1 MVSDRTTRTPVD
13 PAAPRARGAPGTTQ
27 RRAARALPVD
37 ARAGASRSSRPK
49 LRLPWQRGSTAHVA
63 SIYPFSV
70 HGSLCEHGPVIG
82 LDMLAGGAP
91 FCWDPFEAYHQGLVT
106 NPNVAIFGQPGQ
118 RKSTL
123 VKTFLWRMHTL
134 YSHDRW
140 VGIADPKGEYA
151 PLAEQL
157 GLTVVRLTP
166 GGAARVNPLA
176 PGPAARH
183 EHAAKTAMRRAD
195 TVHDLLAAVLRRD
208 LAPAE
213 EAILY
218 AAVEA
223 AVTGRAKEPTLAD
236 LARMLAEPT
245 DAMVAQVRKPPGD
258 LTAEAGD
265 LYYALSNLLGQ
276 SLRGM
281 FDGPGTVRLDSDG
294 LGVVL
299 DLSGLDIN
307 SPAMPLVLMTA
318 TGWLQ
323 EFLVCPGPQRLQIT
337 DELWVGAGDRH
348 FVRHMQRCQKLG
360 RSLGV
365 ANIQIAHKVTDAAA
379 QTADGTAEAKI
390 AAGLL
395 ADADTKIIL
404 RQDPE
409 QLAHAQRA
417 FGLTDT
423 ERAWIGALVKG
434 RALWLIG
441 GHRAV
446 VQHHLSERERHLVDT
461 DQRMRGNPRGF
472 TGGDHAAGEGVVV
485 DAA

>member
-1 MVSDRTTRTPVD
+1 MTATVGQTLGR
-13 PAAPRARGAPGTTQ
+13 PR
-27 RRAARALPVD
+27 
-37 ARAGASRSSRPK
+37 
-49 LRLPWQRGSTAHVA
+49 LRVPWQRGSTAHVA

-70 HGSLCEHGPVIG
+70 HGTLCQQGPVIG
-82 LDMLAGGAP
+82 VDMLAGGGE
-91 FCWDPFEAYHQGLVT
+91 FLWDPFEAYHQGLTT
-106 NPNVAIFGQPGQ
+106 NPNVAVFGQPGQ

-123 VKTFLWRMHTL
+123 VKTFLWRMFTL
-134 YSHDRW
+134 YQRRRW
-140 VGIADPKGEYA
+140 VGVADPKGEYVT
-151 PLAEQL
+151 LAERL
-157 GLTVVRLTP
+157 GLTVVRLAP
-166 GGAARVNPLA
+166 GGGTRVNPLA

-183 EHAAKTAMRRAD
+183 EHPAKTAMRRAD
-195 TVHDLLAAVLRRD
+195 TVHDLLAAVLRRN

-236 LARMLAEPT
+236 LAGLLTDPT
-245 DAMVAQVRKPPGD
+245 AAMVAQVRKS
-258 LTAEAGD
+258 AGEVAAQASD
-265 LYYALSNLLGQ
+265 LYYALGNLIGQ

-281 FDGPGTVRLDSDG
+281 FDGPGTVQLDSDG

-299 DLSGLDIN
+299 DLSGFDIN
-307 SPAMPLVLMTA
+307 SPAMPLVLMCA

-365 ANIQIAHKVTDAAA
+365 ANLQIAHKVTDAAA
-379 QTADGTAEAKI
+379 QSADGTAESKI

-395 ADADTKIIL
+395 ADTDTKIIL

-409 QLAHAQRA
+409 QLGPAQQA

-423 ERAWIGALVKG
+423 ERHWIGSLVKG

-441 GHRAV
+441 GQRAV
-446 VQHHLSERERHLVDT
+446 VQHHLADSERPLVDT
-461 DQRMRGNPRGF
+461 DQRMRTSGLVDLAEEVVG
-472 TGGDHAAGEGVVV
+472 HAA
-485 DAA
+485 

>member
-1 MVSDRTTRTPVD
+1 
-13 PAAPRARGAPGTTQ
+13 
-27 RRAARALPVD
+27 
-37 ARAGASRSSRPK
+37 
-49 LRLPWQRGSTAHVA
+49 VA

-70 HGSLCEHGPVIG
+70 HGTLCEHGPVIG
-82 LDMLAGGAP
+82 LDMLAGGGP
-91 FCWDPFEAYHQGLVT
+91 FHWDPFEAYAQGLVT

-123 VKTFLWRMHTL
+123 IKTFLWRMHTI
-134 YSHDRW
+134 YGPRRW

-157 GLTVVRLTP
+157 GLTVLRLAP
-166 GGAARVNPLA
+166 GGGTRVNPLA

-183 EHAAKTAMRRAD
+183 EHPAKTAMRRAD

-213 EAILY
+213 EATLY

-236 LARMLAEPT
+236 LARLLVEPT
-245 DAMVAQVRKPPGD
+245 EAMVAQVRKPPGE
-258 LTAEAGD
+258 LAAEAGD
-265 LYYALSNLLGQ
+265 LYYALQNLIGQ

-281 FDGPGTVRLDSDG
+281 FDGPGSVRLDPDG

-299 DLSGLDIN
+299 DMSGLDIN

-379 QTADGTAEAKI
+379 QSADGTAEAKI

-409 QLAHAQRA
+409 QLDHAQRA
-417 FGLTDT
+417 FGLTAT
-423 ERAWIGALVKG
+423 ERTWIGSLVKG
-434 RALWLIG
+434 RALWLVG
-441 GHRAV
+441 GQRAV
-446 VQHHLSERERHLVDT
+446 VQHHLAAHEHPLVDT
-461 DQRMRGNPRGF
+461 DQRMRI
-472 TGGDHAAGEGVVV
+472 TAGGVDRPSEEVVA

>member
-1 MVSDRTTRTPVD
+1 M
-13 PAAPRARGAPGTTQ
+13 
-27 RRAARALPVD
+27 
-37 ARAGASRSSRPK
+37 
-49 LRLPWQRGSTAHVA
+49 
-63 SIYPFSV
+63 
-70 HGSLCEHGPVIG
+70 IG
-82 LDMLAGGAP
+82 VDMLAGGAP
-91 FCWDPFEAYHQGLVT
+91 FCWDPFESYRQGLVT
-106 NPNVAIFGQPGQ
+106 NPNVAIFGKPGQ

-123 VKTFLWRMHTL
+123 IKTFLWRMHTL
-134 YSHDRW
+134 YGRQRW
-140 VGIADPKGEYA
+140 VGIADPKGEYT

-157 GLTVVRLTP
+157 GLTVLRLAP
-166 GGAARVNPLA
+166 GGATRVNPLA
-176 PGPAARH
+176 PGPASRH

-195 TVHDLLAAVLRRD
+195 TVLDLLAAVLRRD

-213 EAILY
+213 EATLF

-236 LARMLAEPT
+236 LARLLTEPT
-245 DAMVAQVRKPPGD
+245 DAMVAQVRKPRD
-258 LTAEAGD
+258 ELAAEASD
-265 LYYALSNLLGQ
+265 LYYALQNLVGQ

-281 FDGPGTVRLDSDG
+281 FDGPGTVHLDPDG

-360 RSLGV
+360 RTFGI

-379 QTADGTAEAKI
+379 QTADGTAESKI

-395 ADADTKIIL
+395 ADTDTKIIL

-409 QLAHAQRA
+409 QLDHAQRA
-417 FGLTDT
+417 FGLTAT
-423 ERAWIGALVKG
+423 ERGWIGSLVKG
-434 RALWLIG
+434 RALWLVG
-441 GHRAV
+441 GRRAV
-446 VQHHLSERERHLVDT
+446 VQHHLGAGTERRLVDT
-461 DQRMRGNPRGF
+461 DQRMRG
-472 TGGDHAAGEGVVV
+472 TVGGDPAAGDRMVAHAA
-485 DAA
+485 

>member
-1 MVSDRTTRTPVD
+1 
-13 PAAPRARGAPGTTQ
+13 
-27 RRAARALPVD
+27 
-37 ARAGASRSSRPK
+37 
-49 LRLPWQRGSTAHVA
+49 
-63 SIYPFSV
+63 
-70 HGSLCEHGPVIG
+70 
-82 LDMLAGGAP
+82 
-91 FCWDPFEAYHQGLVT
+91 
-106 NPNVAIFGQPGQ
+106 
-118 RKSTL
+118 
-123 VKTFLWRMHTL
+123 MHTL

-166 GGAARVNPLA
+166 GGATRVNPLA

-236 LARMLAEPT
+236 LARLLAEPT

-258 LTAEAGD
+258 LAAEAGD

-446 VQHHLSERERHLVDT
+446 VQHHLSECERHLVDT
-461 DQRMRGNPRGF
+461 DQRMRGLAATRGDQ
-472 TGGDHAAGEGVVV
+472 TVGGEVVV

>member
-1 MVSDRTTRTPVD
+1 MVRGRATSTVAG
-13 PAAPRARGAPGTTQ
+13 PAATRARTSSAAAQGRRGPRALSVRVP
-27 RRAARALPVD
+27 AAALLSPMP
-37 ARAGASRSSRPK
+37 R
-49 LRLPWQRGSTAHVA
+49 LRVPWQRGSTAHVA
-63 SIYPFSV
+63 SIYPFSI
-70 HGSLCEHGPVIG
+70 HGPLCDRGPIIG
-82 LDMLAGGAP
+82 LDMLAGGGP
-91 FCWDPFEAYHQGLVT
+91 FFWDPFDAYHQGLTT

-123 VKTFLWRMHTL
+123 IKTFLWRMHTL
-134 YSHDRW
+134 YGRDRW
-140 VGIADPKGEYA
+140 VGIADPKGEYT
-151 PLAEQL
+151 PLAERL
-157 GLTVVRLTP
+157 GLTVVRLAP
-166 GGAARVNPLA
+166 GGGTRVNPLA
-176 PGPAARH
+176 PGPASRH
-183 EHAAKTAMRRAD
+183 EHPAKTAMRRAD

-223 AVTGRAKEPTLAD
+223 AITGRARESTLAD
-236 LARMLAEPT
+236 LARLLTEPT
-245 DAMVAQVRKPPGD
+245 EAMVARVRKPP
-258 LTAEAGD
+258 AELAGEATD

-281 FDGPGTVRLDSDG
+281 FDGPGTVRLDTDG

-379 QTADGTAEAKI
+379 QSADGTAEAKI

-395 ADADTKIIL
+395 ADTDTKIVL

-409 QLAHAQRA
+409 QLEAAQRA

-423 ERAWIGALVKG
+423 ERHWIGALLKG
-434 RALWLIG
+434 RALWLLG
-441 GHRAV
+441 GRRAV
-446 VQHHLSERERHLVDT
+446 VQHHLGESERPLVDT
-461 DQRMRGNPRGF
+461 DQRMRGKGVGF
-472 TGGDHAAGEGVVV
+472 IEPQGDEVVA

>member
-1 MVSDRTTRTPVD
+1 MT
-13 PAAPRARGAPGTTQ
+13 
-27 RRAARALPVD
+27 
-37 ARAGASRSSRPK
+37 SRPDPGGVMSRPR

-70 HGSLCEHGPVIG
+70 HGRLCQRGAVVGI
-82 LDMLAGGAP
+82 DMLAGGGE
-91 FCWDPFEAYHQGLVT
+91 FVWDPFEAYHQGLTT
-106 NPNVAIFGQPGQ
+106 NPNVAVFGQPGQ

-123 VKTFLWRMHTL
+123 VKTFLWRMFTL
-134 YSHDRW
+134 YGRHRW
-140 VGIADPKGEYA
+140 VGIADPKGEYTA
-151 PLAEQL
+151 LADRL
-157 GLTVVRLTP
+157 GLTVVRLAP
-166 GGAARVNPLA
+166 GGGTRVNPLA

-183 EHAAKTAMRRAD
+183 EHPAKTAMRRAD
-195 TVHDLLAAVLRRD
+195 TVHDLLAAVLRRN

-236 LARMLAEPT
+236 LAGLLTDPT
-245 DAMVAQVRKPPGD
+245 DAMVARVRKPP
-258 LTAEAGD
+258 AEIASEASD
-265 LYYALSNLLGQ
+265 LYYALGNLIGQ

-281 FDGPGTVRLDSDG
+281 FDGPGTVHLDSDG

-307 SPAMPLVLMTA
+307 SPAMPLVLMCA

-365 ANIQIAHKVTDAAA
+365 ANLQIAHKVTDAAA
-379 QTADGTAEAKI
+379 QSADGSAESKI

-395 ADADTKIIL
+395 ADTDTKIIL

-409 QLAHAQRA
+409 QLDHAQAA

-423 ERAWIGALVKG
+423 ERGWVGSLVKG

-441 GHRAV
+441 GQRAV
-446 VQHHLSERERHLVDT
+446 VQHHLADSERALVDT
-461 DQRMRGNPRGF
+461 DQRMRGNGVADPVEELV
-472 TGGDHAAGEGVVV
+472 DHAA
-485 DAA
+485 

>member
-1 MVSDRTTRTPVD
+1 M
-13 PAAPRARGAPGTTQ
+13 
-27 RRAARALPVD
+27 
-37 ARAGASRSSRPK
+37 
-49 LRLPWQRGSTAHVA
+49 PWQRGSTAHVS
-63 SIYPFSV
+63 SIYPWSV
-70 HGSLCEHGPVIG
+70 HGQLCERGVLVG
-82 LDMLAGGAP
+82 VDMLSGGGE
-91 FCWDPFEAYHQGLVT
+91 FVWDPFEAYAQGLTT

-123 VKTFLWRMHTL
+123 VKTFVWRMFSL
-134 YSHDRW
+134 YRRRRW
-140 VGIADPKGEYA
+140 VGIADPKGEYVR
-151 PLAEQL
+151 LAEQL

-166 GGAARVNPLA
+166 GGTTRVNPLA

-183 EHAAKTAMRRAD
+183 EQAEKTAMRRAD
-195 TVHDLLAAVLRRD
+195 TVHDLLAAVLHRN

-223 AVTGRAKEPTLAD
+223 AVTGRATEPCLAD
-236 LARMLAEPT
+236 LAGLLTDPTEAMTARVRRTADELA
-245 DAMVAQVRKPPGD
+245 D
-258 LTAEAGD
+258 EARN
-265 LYYALSNLLGQ
+265 LYYGLANLLGQ

-281 FDGPGTVRLDSDG
+281 FDGTGTVRLDSDG

-323 EFLVCPGPQRLQIT
+323 EFMVCPGPQRLQIT

-348 FVRHMQRCQKLG
+348 FIRHMQRCQKLG
-360 RSLGV
+360 RTNGV
-365 ANIQIAHKVTDAAA
+365 ANLQITHKVTDAAA
-379 QTADGTAEAKI
+379 QSADGTAEAKI

-395 ADADTKIIL
+395 ADSDTKIIL

-409 QLAHAQRA
+409 QLGHAQRA
-417 FGLTDT
+417 FGLTST
-423 ERAWIGALVKG
+423 ERSWVGQLVKG

-441 GHRAV
+441 GQRAL
-446 VQHHLSERERHLVDT
+446 VQHHLAAAERPLVDT
-461 DQRMRGNPRGF
+461 DQRMRASGT
-472 TGGDHAAGEGVVV
+472 TGPVVGAEHHVPAA
-485 DAA
+485 A

>member
-1 MVSDRTTRTPVD
+1 
-13 PAAPRARGAPGTTQ
+13 
-27 RRAARALPVD
+27 
-37 ARAGASRSSRPK
+37 
-49 LRLPWQRGSTAHVA
+49 
-63 SIYPFSV
+63 
-70 HGSLCEHGPVIG
+70 
-82 LDMLAGGAP
+82 MLAGGSP
-91 FCWDPFEAYHQGLVT
+91 FYWDPFEAYHQGLVT
-106 NPNVAIFGQPGQ
+106 NPNVAIVGQPGQ

-134 YSHDRW
+134 YGPRRW

-151 PLAEQL
+151 LLADQL
-157 GLTVVRLTP
+157 GLTVVRLAP
-166 GGAARVNPLA
+166 GGSTRVNPLA

-183 EHAAKTAMRRAD
+183 EHRAKTAMRRAD

-223 AVTGRAKEPTLAD
+223 AVTGRATEPTLAD
-236 LARMLAEPT
+236 LARLFTEPT
-245 DAMVAQVRKPPGD
+245 DAMVAQVRKPP
-258 LTAEAGD
+258 AELATEASD
-265 LYYALSNLLGQ
+265 LYYALQNLIGQ

-281 FDGPGTVRLDSDG
+281 FDGPGTIRLDPDG
-294 LGVVL
+294 LGIVL

-379 QTADGTAEAKI
+379 QTADGTAESKI

-417 FGLTDT
+417 FGLTHT
-423 ERAWIGALVKG
+423 ERTWIGDLVKG

-441 GHRAV
+441 GQRAV
-446 VQHHLSERERHLVDT
+446 VQHHLADTEQHLVDT
-461 DQRMRGNPRGF
+461 DQRMRGIATDRDP
-472 TGGDHAAGEGVVV
+472 AAHDEAVA